1 MTVPTQFQM
10 HDRISIR
17 FPAGFGIT
25 DIQVGSKS
33 RFCEGRFCENGLENL
48 LIDTSLGSLCG
59 TDCKA
64 GPDMVMFK
72 KLDSSTL
79 APNSTILLSVVNVT
93 NSNESGAVTFDVRV
107 INASG
112 TFTKAQALN
121 VSGGHLVEKTTS
133 QRITMTL
140 EEAKVLSQ
148 QASIVVAS
156 VIAGSVAA
164 SLAGARRC
172 ATRPRDPASY

>member
-1 MTVPTQFQM
+1 
-10 HDRISIR
+10 
-17 FPAGFGIT
+17 
-25 DIQVGSKS
+25 
-33 RFCEGRFCENGLENL
+33 
-48 LIDTSLGSLCG
+48 
-59 TDCKA
+59 
-64 GPDMVMFK
+64 MVMFK

-93 NSNESGAVTFDVRV
+93 NRNESGAVTFDVRV

-156 VIAGSVAA
+156 VIAGSVAHA
-164 SLAGARRC
+164 QNR
-172 ATRPRDPASY
+172 